1 MQLCPACAVLRT
13 SNTATLADVSV
24 AQWNEQRNCERNL
37 IAVCSRCVCIFV
49 RARFTDAGNGSVP
62 ITWAAA
68 SDGHQSLF
76 ELTFLKEK

>member
-1 MQLCPACAVLRT
+1 VY
-13 SNTATLADVSV
+13 
-24 AQWNEQRNCERNL
+24 
-37 IAVCSRCVCIFV
+37 IFV

-76 ELTFLKEK
+76 ELTFLKKTR